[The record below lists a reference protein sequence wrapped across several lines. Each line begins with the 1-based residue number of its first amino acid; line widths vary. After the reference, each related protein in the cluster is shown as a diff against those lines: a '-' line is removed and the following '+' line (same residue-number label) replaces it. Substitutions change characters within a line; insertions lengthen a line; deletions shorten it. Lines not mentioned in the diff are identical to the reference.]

1 MKSNHYLIIDSQEGY
16 YDAYLFNEEV
26 DIDELDEFVRYY
38 KKRAVDNIGN
48 SCWNLEDLEQEIR
61 KFYNVKEVIGFES
74 EFNATEINEL

>member
-1 MKSNHYLIIDSQEGY
+1 MKSNHYLIVDNQEGY

-26 DIDELDEFVRYY
+26 DVEELDEFVKYY
-38 KKRAVDNIGN
+38 KKSTIDELGN
-48 SCWNLEDLEQEIR
+48 PLWNLEDLEQEIR